1 MADQTTLVL
10 VKPDG
15 VQRGMVGQVIS
26 RLEAKGLQM
35 VGLKLMVCTR
45 DLLEQHYSE
54 HVEKPFFEG
63 LVGFMSSGPI
73 VAMAWRGDDAIPV
86 IRGLMGPTDGRA
98 APAGTIRGDYGMSRS
113 FNLVHGSDSPEAATK
128 ELGLFF
134 SEGLVEGELDRL
146 KWVYDAND

>member
-1 MADQTTLVL
+1 MAEQTTLVL

-26 RLEAKGLQM
+26 RFEAKGLQL
-35 VGLKLMVCTR
+35 VGMKLMVCTR
-45 DLLEQHYSE
+45 DLLAQHYSE

-86 IRGLMGPTDGRA
+86 VRGLMGPTDGRA

-113 FNLVHGSDSPEAATK
+113 FNLVHGSDGPEAAEK

-134 SEGLVEGELDRL
+134 PDGLVEGELDRL